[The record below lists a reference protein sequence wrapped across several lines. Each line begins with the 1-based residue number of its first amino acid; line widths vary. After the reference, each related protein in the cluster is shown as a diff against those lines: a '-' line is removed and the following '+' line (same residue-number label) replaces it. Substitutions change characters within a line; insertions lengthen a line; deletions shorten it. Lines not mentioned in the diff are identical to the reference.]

1 ALRQRV
7 EVKAQPQ
14 IVNQEETT
22 TETRVGAEIIEGLP
36 LLGRDYQ
43 DILALAPGVSDPDGD
58 GNPNIH
64 GARDTDVITL
74 VDGVSTT
81 DPLTGKVGAQLNI
94 ESIQEIEVK
103 TSGATAEYSR
113 AQGGFANII
122 TKSGGNEYRGTFKF
136 FWRGSYLD
144 RGGAGADDPRLHAGV
159 GEHGLRDLRFND
171 YLPFLAFEGPIV
183 RDHAWFYV
191 ANEYVQREEPVIAV
205 SAAFVTGVR
214 EFREF
219 AKLTWQAG
227 ANHRLA
233 LSLNYDPQRF
243 LNQGLNSLTREESGF
258 TLKQGG
264 PVLTL
269 KDTAVLSPLVALET
283 SVSSFDERPARVPT
297 LNPDTNH
304 NGILFI
310 DRNHNGT
317 FEASERD
324 AGEDYDGDG
333 VFD

>member
-1 ALRQRV
+1 
-7 EVKAQPQ
+7 
-14 IVNQEETT
+14 
-22 TETRVGAEIIEGLP
+22 
-36 LLGRDYQ
+36 
-43 DILALAPGVSDPDGD
+43 
-58 GNPNIH
+58 
-64 GARDTDVITL
+64 
-74 VDGVSTT
+74 
-81 DPLTGKVGAQLNI
+81 
-94 ESIQEIEVK
+94 
-103 TSGATAEYSR
+103 
-113 AQGGFANII
+113 
-122 TKSGGNEYRGTFKF
+122 
-136 FWRGSYLD
+136 
-144 RGGAGADDPRLHAGV
+144 
-159 GEHGLRDLRFND
+159 
-171 YLPFLAFEGPIV
+171 
-183 RDHAWFYV
+183 
-191 ANEYVQREEPVIAV
+191 ANEYVQREDPVNAV

-214 EFREF
+214 EFREV

-310 DRNHNGT
+310 DRNHNGF

-324 AGEDYDGDG
+324 PGEDYDGDG
-333 VFD
+333 VFDVFERDVNGNGQVDPFEDLDGDKRFTQPGRGGVPGGCEGRLREDVDCDGHLDNVNEDLNHNGKLDPGEDIDGDHFLDLGTEDRNHNGRLDDTPRPTSLDRKSTRLNSSHG